1 MSPRGRC
8 WVASMRGRAVPL
20 PGVWVGG
27 TAAVAGGLA
36 LGSGERGGEL
46 AAVLQ
51 QLKGPTTNR

>member
-1 MSPRGRC
+1 MC
-8 WVASMRGRAVPL
+8 GRAVPL

-36 LGSGERGGEL
+36 LGTGERGGEL

-51 QLKGPTTNR
+51 QLKGSTTNR